1 MIVEFQFL
9 IGTVKTFPSS
19 CIRKL
24 FRRFQ
29 FLIGTVKTFI
39 FLAVFRP
46 LEQVSIPHRYCKND
60 SRKIFAH
67 EYIDEF
73 QFLIGT
79 VKTIRIKYYNRSRY
93 KFQFLIGTVKTMLE
107 NHLAIHCI
115 LVSIP
120 HRYCKNTKGISPATS

>member
-1 MIVEFQFL
+1 MVSIPHRYCKNSGVRGCW
-9 IGTVKTFPSS
+9 IDD
-19 CIRKL
+19 CR
-24 FRRFQ
+24 
-29 FLIGTVKTFI
+29 
-39 FLAVFRP
+39 
-46 LEQVSIPHRYCKND
+46 VSIPHRYCKND

-93 KFQFLIGTVKTMLE
+93 KFQFLIGTVKTLLNCCKAFLSLSEFQFLIGTVKTMLE